1 MKKNK
6 KPKKF
11 KTTYRKKGANK
22 KKVNKVTKL
31 KNKVAKKTNEDIMDV
46 LFNNQVEPGVEKK
59 SGKEELTILDK
70 IKKDYSERV
79 IEGKEDKTL
88 IKIVEEYLNENR
100 EELITL
106 LNELPLQDGEKKLR
120 SNAAAK
126 TIAARI
132 KSRL

>member
-46 LFNNQVEPGVEKK
+46 LFNNQVEPGVDQSVVEKK
-59 SGKEELTILDK
+59 SDKEELTILDK
-70 IKKDYSERV
+70 IKKRLFRKS
-79 IEGKEDKTL
+79 
-88 IKIVEEYLNENR
+88 NR
-100 EELITL
+100 R
-106 LNELPLQDGEKKLR
+106 KR
-120 SNAAAK
+120 
-126 TIAARI
+126 R
-132 KSRL
+132 